1 MIKVIKHGVF
11 NSRTCIRCGCVF
23 SFEKED
29 VELKEINGYWTGAV
43 TCPECKADNKVER
56 WQEVQNNG

>member
-1 MIKVIKHGVF
+1 MIKVIKHGIF

-29 VELKEINGYWTGAV
+29 VEQKEINGYWTGAV
-43 TCPECKADNKVER
+43 TCPECKADNRVER
-56 WQEVQNNG
+56 W